1 MTRHATFILIVF
13 LAWTT
18 ANLFACSCKYNP
30 SFYWHYNSAD
40 KIFKG
45 KVLSIKTMMDSR
57 TNIIFFKILTKYKGN
72 ISEDTIS
79 LTTGLG
85 HGDCGLNAD
94 TNDVWLIFSANGY
107 TGMCNANLLTERHG
121 TIQHNWGMYEETIY
135 KKPLEDI
142 LAKKTK
148 YIKEYDSKKRLLTEG
163 QITNGIA
170 QGYWNYHFEQ
180 PEGMLFETATD
191 TKVFYKNGLKDSIEY
206 EYYKSGKLYSEQVW
220 HKGKENGK
228 RMGYYP
234 DGSIDFSEFYLDGK
248 KDGMW
253 ESFQR
258 NGKYYSKEYYSLDKN
273 IKTSIGFYESGDT
286 SYIHYYDDSGK
297 VIKGISKHQSGKLA
311 SIKTYRLTDSLYM
324 EDEAAYYENGNVRGK
339 FCGYRDNRRRY
350 KCQGEQIWYYENG
363 NVKEKNYYE
372 RGKEIGTWY
381 YYDETG
387 KLIKTENK

>member
-1 MTRHATFILIVF
+1 MVSI
-13 LAWTT
+13 
-18 ANLFACSCKYNP
+18 KQ
-30 SFYWHYNSAD
+30 SAD
-40 KIFKG
+40 SQDRFMRG
-45 KVLSIKTMMDSR
+45 R
-57 TNIIFFKILTKYKGN
+57 IILFKILTEYKGS
-72 ISEDTIS
+72 IQTDTIS
-79 LTTGLG
+79 ISTGLG
-85 HGDCGLNAD
+85 NGDCGLNAD
-94 TNDVWLIFSANGY
+94 TNDVWLIFSSNGY

-121 TIQHNWGMYEETIY
+121 ERQHNWGMYIEAIY
-135 KKPLEDI
+135 IKPLEDI
-142 LAKKTK
+142 LAKKTQ
-148 YIKEYDSKKRLLTEG
+148 YIKEYDPKNRLLTEG

-170 QGYWNYHFEQ
+170 EGYWNYHFEQ

-220 HKGKENGK
+220 HNGKENGK
-228 RMGYYP
+228 HIAYYP
-234 DGSIDFSEFYLDGK
+234 DGSINFSEFYVDGK

-253 ESFQR
+253 ERFQR